1 MKKTMDKRVKRT
13 KKEFQRT
20 LLALL
25 KEKRLEDITITE
37 LVREADYNRG
47 TFYIHYEQKE
57 DLLHEMVEEMLKE
70 LRNAFRQSYQH
81 LENEISIMEL
91 STISLFE
98 HFLHNKDFYQTML
111 SPKVPINFHEEM
123 VSSMEKHFKEDIDFT
138 SNDVPDDIDLKL
150 FYRYR
155 VNGII
160 GLITDWI
167 KDDFQQSKCY
177 MAEQVVKIAT
187 FNTEKVLIK
196 NVRQATG
203 SLKEHSS

>member
-25 KEKRLEDITITE
+25 KEKKFEDITITE
-37 LVREADYNRG
+37 IVRKADYNRG
-47 TFYIHYEQKE
+47 TFYIHYDQKE
-57 DLLHEMVEEMLKE
+57 DLLHETIDEMLAE
-70 LRNAFRQSYQH
+70 LRIAFRKPYQD
-81 LENEISIMEL
+81 LKNEINIMEL
-91 STISLFE
+91 STICLFE
-98 HFLHNKDFYQTML
+98 HFLINKDFYQIML
-111 SPKVPINFHEEM
+111 SPRVPINFHEKM
-123 VSSMEKHFKEDIDFT
+123 VYSMEKHFVEDIDFT
-138 SNDVPDDIDLKL
+138 SNDVPSDIDLKL

-160 GLITDWI
+160 GLIIDWI
-167 KDDFQQSKCY
+167 KDDFQHSKWY

-196 NVRQATG
+196 DKSEQRI
-203 SLKEHSS
+203 L